1 MAQDLLAQDLWFLRD
16 ARKSVKAKKAA
27 FGPLH
32 HATMSTKVAIMLQ
45 VWSPILTAVMEI
57 E

>member
-1 MAQDLLAQDLWFLRD
+1 MAQDLWLLKD

-27 FGPLH
+27 FEPLH
-32 HATMSTKVAIMLQ
+32 IATTGTKVARMRQ
-45 VWSPILTAVMEI
+45 VWSPVMTAVMEI

>member
-1 MAQDLLAQDLWFLRD
+1 MAQDLWLRKD

-27 FGPLH
+27 LGQLH
-32 HATMSTKVAIMLQ
+32 LAATGTKVAKMRQ
-45 VWSPILTAVMEI
+45 VWSQVMTAVMEI